1 MVLWQTF
8 YIFLGSGKF
17 LLASEDSS
25 RQSSANHSRNSST
38 GTTPPTFVGVVV
50 NPYTSESQVSG
61 GSEKPEEQESLLNND
76 QRSCM
81 KS

>member
-1 MVLWQTF
+1 MMLSRIF
-8 YIFLGSGKF
+8 YILGSGKF

-61 GSEKPEEQESLLNND
+61 GSEKPEEQERLLNND
-76 QRSCM
+76 QRSSM